1 VANANAVPVVHTTAG
16 ERKHRIAEEH
26 LATHDVGTGI
36 FLILV
41 ARAPATLWKV
51 QRSAAGRIV
60 NLDKKSEYV
69 NHYSFHIMDPV
80 WGHVTIKMSGHPP
93 FGAQV
98 ILNGHEY
105 VACAARA
112 AGIGFAKDGNCF
124 TAVAD
129 PAGLAQVADA
139 LSQPAAI
146 GRLSQAV
153 DRWIY
158 SACLCFGLD
167 SSEQHA
173 SGFAYSYSVYQV
185 EYSRNL
191 LFRNPAQMQRV
202 FDAVVDRTR
211 SRLDVPAV
219 RTLFGAKQ
227 RPHRDRTTGP
237 PRLEAVIETP
247 RYDLTTF
254 KVHFGRLTLK
264 AYTKGEHVLR
274 VEAITHNTKD
284 LGCGRVLDRFPEI
297 VTRLAAM
304 AERFCT
310 TLDCVDVGFIPD
322 RLLDDLPLPSQIGAT
337 RVGGIDLNKPRL
349 RNALSALLA
358 LAAAPNGFTVAQFA
372 AKARAMTGHTDTDYT
387 TRQAAYDLRKIR
399 GKHLVDKPGRSRRY
413 HVSPDAARAIA
424 ALLTLREHVIAPIL
438 AGVRSPRLGR
448 KPAHWTPV
456 DRDYEQIR
464 IAMQP
469 LFAHLGIA
477 TDNIAA

>member
-1 VANANAVPVVHTTAG
+1 
-16 ERKHRIAEEH
+16 
-26 LATHDVGTGI
+26 
-36 FLILV
+36 
-41 ARAPATLWKV
+41 
-51 QRSAAGRIV
+51 
-60 NLDKKSEYV
+60 
-69 NHYSFHIMDPV
+69 
-80 WGHVTIKMSGHPP
+80 
-93 FGAQV
+93 
-98 ILNGHEY
+98 
-105 VACAARA
+105 
-112 AGIGFAKDGNCF
+112 
-124 TAVAD
+124 
-129 PAGLAQVADA
+129 
-139 LSQPAAI
+139 
-146 GRLSQAV
+146 
-153 DRWIY
+153 
-158 SACLCFGLD
+158 
-167 SSEQHA
+167 
-173 SGFAYSYSVYQV
+173 
-185 EYSRNL
+185 
-191 LFRNPAQMQRV
+191 MQRI

-219 RTLFGAKQ
+219 RTLFGAKH

-274 VEAITHNTKD
+274 IEAITHNTKD

-322 RLLDDLPLPSQIGAT
+322 RLLDELPMPAQIGAT

-349 RNALSALLA
+349 RHALSALLA
-358 LAAAPNGFTVAQFA
+358 LAPAPQGFTVAEFT
-372 AKARAMTGHTDTDYT
+372 AKVHAITGQTDTDYT

-399 GKHLVDKPGRSRRY
+399 GKQLVDKPGRTRRY
-413 HVSPDAARAIA
+413 HVPPDAARAIA
-424 ALLTLREHVIAPIL
+424 ALLTLRQHVIAPIL
-438 AGVRSPRLGR
+438 TGVRSPRLGR

-469 LFAHLGIA
+469 LFHHLGIA